1 MRISNYTFNVSYLRT
16 KIITTTIII
25 PISSNTPTTATT
37 APATAPVVEMLSMLG
52 AATRVAFTTGSRKN
66 QNNRNQSSIVTY
78 KFPVTMTKV
87 KAKFQWWLATGTTAI
102 YIPTCLI
109 MSLFV

>member
-37 APATAPVVEMLSMLG
+37 APATAPVVEILSVFG
-52 AATRVAFTTGSRKN
+52 AATRVAFATGSRKN
-66 QNNRNQSSIVTY
+66 QNNRNQSSIDI
-78 KFPVTMTKV
+78 
-87 KAKFQWWLATGTTAI
+87 L
-102 YIPTCLI
+102 CNL
-109 MSLFV
+109 

>member
-37 APATAPVVEMLSMLG
+37 APATAPVYVVEILSVFG
-52 AATRVAFTTGSRKN
+52 AATRVAFA
-66 QNNRNQSSIVTY
+66 SS
-78 KFPVTMTKV
+78 K
-87 KAKFQWWLATGTTAI
+87 
-102 YIPTCLI
+102 
-109 MSLFV
+109 